1 MIAKKLHLLFESLN
15 LHGKLYAAVF
25 DGSANLR
32 TAKEQLR
39 NMHTSGVACV
49 ALQLLVLYF
58 TTCLAHLVNSA
69 CNGGVLLVIKR
80 EKFQASNAYELLS

>member
-1 MIAKKLHLLFESLN
+1 VIAKKLHLCFESFN

-25 DGSANLR
+25 DGGANLR

-39 NMHTSGVACV
+39 NMHTSRVACV
-49 ALQLLVLYF
+49 ALQLPVLYF

-69 CNGGVLLVIKR
+69 CNGAVLLIKR
-80 EKFQASNAYELLS
+80 ENFQASITYDLLS